1 MRNLSVALLVCA
13 GLAACAAASAEVSA
27 IDASG
32 RRVTLAAPARRI
44 VSLAPHATELLYAAG
59 AGAKVVA
66 VSDYSDFPE
75 AAKRLP
81 RVASSGGVDLERL
94 LALRADLVV
103 AWRLEATARA
113 LDRIEALGI
122 PLAYIEPHR
131 LEEIPQA
138 IETLGVLAGTQEI
151 AQAEAARLRAE
162 LGRLASAYRGRP
174 PIDVFYEISQRPL
187 MTLSGRHFVSDAL
200 ALCGGRNVFAAAP
213 IIAPEVDAEA
223 VLAADP
229 QVIISARSD
238 PADNSWQDFWLRFS
252 NLRAVR
258 DGNLMAIHGEEM
270 HRHGPRAIAATAK
283 LCELLDEARRRSGL
297 HSRLRSPLHSP
308 SRAASPR

>member
-13 GLAACAAASAEVSA
+13 ALGACAAAYAEVSA
-27 IDASG
+27 IDTGG
-32 RRVTLAAPARRI
+32 RRIALATPAQRI

-59 AGAKVVA
+59 AGAKLVA
-66 VSDYSDFPE
+66 VSEYSDFPE

-81 RVASSGGVDLERL
+81 RVASSSGVDLERL

-113 LDRIEALGI
+113 LDRIESLGI

-138 IETLGVLAGTQEI
+138 IETLGVLAGTQER
-151 AQAEAARLRAE
+151 ARPEAARLRAE
-162 LGRLASAYRGRP
+162 LARLASAYRGRP
-174 PIDVFYEISQRPL
+174 PIDVFYQISPRPL
-187 MTLSGRHFVSDAL
+187 MTLNGRHFVSDAL
-200 ALCGGRNVFAAAP
+200 ALCGGRNVFANAP

-229 QVIISARSD
+229 QVIIAASGD
-238 PADNSWQDFWLRFS
+238 PADKSWQAFWLRFGQ
-252 NLRAVR
+252 LRAVR
-258 DGNLMAIHGEEM
+258 DGNLMAISAEQM
-270 HRHGPRAIAATAK
+270 HRHGPRAIASTAK
-283 LCELLDEARRRSGL
+283 LCELLDEARRRSGP
-297 HSRLRSPLHSP
+297 HSGP
-308 SRAASPR
+308 RAASPR

>member
-1 MRNLSVALLVCA
+1 M
-13 GLAACAAASAEVSA
+13 LAAVLACAALLAYAAARGEVSA
-27 IDASG
+27 TDSSG
-32 RRVTLAAPARRI
+32 RRITLAMPAQRI

-59 AGAKVVA
+59 AGAKLVA
-66 VSDYSDFPE
+66 ASEYSDFPE

-113 LDRIEALGI
+113 LDRIETLGI

-138 IETLGVLAGTQEI
+138 IETLGVLAGTQQT
-151 AQAEAARLRAE
+151 AQAEAARLRAD

-174 PIDVFYEISQRPL
+174 PIDVFYQISQRPL
-187 MTLSGRHFVSDAL
+187 MTLNGRQFVSDAL
-200 ALCGGRNVFAAAP
+200 ALCGGRNIFADAP

-223 VLAADP
+223 VLAANP
-229 QVIISARSD
+229 QAIIAAGSD
-238 PADNSWQDFWLRFS
+238 PLDKSWQAFWLRFGQ
-252 NLRAVR
+252 LRAVR
-258 DGNLMAIHGEEM
+258 DGNLMSISADEM
-270 HRHGPRAIAATAK
+270 HRHGPRAIASTAK
-283 LCELLDEARRRSGL
+283 LCKLLDEARARSGL
-297 HSRLRSPLHSP
+297 IRSAPTK
-308 SRAASPR
+308 

>member
-1 MRNLSVALLVCA
+1 M
-13 GLAACAAASAEVSA
+13 
-27 IDASG
+27 
-32 RRVTLAAPARRI
+32 PAQRI

-66 VSDYSDFPE
+66 VSEYSDFPE

-94 LALRADLVV
+94 LALRADLVI
-103 AWRLEATARA
+103 AWRLEATAKA
-113 LDRIEALGI
+113 LDRIESFGI

-138 IETLGVLAGTQEI
+138 VETLGILAGTQET
-151 AQAEAARLRAE
+151 AQAEAGRLRAE

-174 PIDVFYEISQRPL
+174 PIDVFYQISQRPL
-187 MTLSGRHFVSDAL
+187 MTLSGQHFVSDAL
-200 ALCGGRNVFAAAP
+200 ALCGGRNVFAGAP
-213 IIAPEVDAEA
+213 IIAPVVDAEA

-229 QVIISARSD
+229 QAIIAARPD
-238 PADNSWQDFWLRFS
+238 PADTSWQGFWLQFA

-258 DGNLMAIHGEEM
+258 DGNLLAIRGEEM
-270 HRHGPRAIAATAK
+270 HRHGPRAIASTAR
-283 LCELLDEARRRSGL
+283 LCELLDEARKRSGL
-297 HSRLRSPLHSP
+297 M
-308 SRAASPR
+308 AASPR

>member
-1 MRNLSVALLVCA
+1 MRHTLAALLACA
-13 GLAACAAASAEVSA
+13 GLAACAMARGEVSVT
-27 IDASG
+27 DSSG
-32 RRVTLAAPARRI
+32 RRITLAIPAQRI

-59 AGAKVVA
+59 AGDKLVA
-66 VSDYSDFPE
+66 VSEYSDFPE

-94 LALRADLVV
+94 LALRADLVI

-138 IETLGVLAGTQEI
+138 IETLGVLAGTQPAAER
-151 AQAEAARLRAE
+151 EAARLRAE

-174 PIDVFYEISQRPL
+174 PIDVFYQISQRPL

-200 ALCGGRNVFAAAP
+200 ALCGGRNVFADAP

-223 VLAADP
+223 VLAANP
-229 QVIISARSD
+229 QVIVAASSD
-238 PADNSWQDFWLRFS
+238 PADKSWQAFWLRFGQ
-252 NLRAVR
+252 LRAVR
-258 DGNLMAIHGEEM
+258 DGNLLAIHGEEM
-270 HRHGPRAIAATAK
+270 HRHGPRAIASTAR
-283 LCELLDEARRRSGL
+283 LCELLDEARVRSGL
-297 HSRLRSPLHSP
+297 TRSSP
-308 SRAASPR
+308 TRSGATTN

>member
-1 MRNLSVALLVCA
+1 MRNVATTLLVCA
-13 GLAACAAASAEVSA
+13 GLSACAAASAEVSA

-32 RRVTLAAPARRI
+32 RRIRLAAPAQRI

-59 AGAKVVA
+59 AGDKLVA
-66 VSDYSDFPE
+66 VSEYSDFPE

-81 RVASSGGVDLERL
+81 RVASSGGIDLERL
-94 LALRADLVV
+94 LALRADLVI

-138 IETLGVLAGTQEI
+138 IETLGVLAGTQPA

-162 LGRLASAYRGRP
+162 LGRLVSAYRGRP
-174 PIDVFYEISQRPL
+174 PIDVFYQISQRPL

-200 ALCGGRNVFAAAP
+200 TLCGGRNVFANAP

-229 QVIISARSD
+229 QVIIAARSD
-238 PADNSWQDFWLRFS
+238 PADKSWQDFWLRFG
-252 NLRAVR
+252 NVRAVR
-258 DGNLMAIHGEEM
+258 DGNLMAIRGEEM
-270 HRHGPRAIAATAK
+270 HRHGPRAIASTAR
-283 LCELLDEARRRSGL
+283 LCELLDEARARSGFI
-297 HSRLRSPLHSP
+297 RKGPTIKGP
-308 SRAASPR
+308 IK

>member
-1 MRNLSVALLVCA
+1 MRHTLAALLACA
-13 GLAACAAASAEVSA
+13 GLAACAMARGEVSVT
-27 IDASG
+27 DSSG
-32 RRVTLAAPARRI
+32 RRITLTIPAQRI

-59 AGAKVVA
+59 AGDKLVA
-66 VSDYSDFPE
+66 VSEYSDFPE

-81 RVASSGGVDLERL
+81 RVASSGGIDLERL
-94 LALRADLVV
+94 LALRADLVI

-138 IETLGVLAGTQEI
+138 IETLGVLAGTQPA
-151 AQAEAARLRAE
+151 AQGEAARLRAE

-174 PIDVFYEISQRPL
+174 PIDVFYQISQRPL

-200 ALCGGRNVFAAAP
+200 ALCGGRNVFADAP

-223 VLAADP
+223 VLAANP
-229 QVIISARSD
+229 QVIIAASSD
-238 PADNSWQDFWLRFS
+238 PADKSWQAFWLRFGQ
-252 NLRAVR
+252 LRAVR
-258 DGNLMAIHGEEM
+258 DGNLLAIHGEEM
-270 HRHGPRAIAATAK
+270 HRHGPRAIASTAR
-283 LCELLDEARRRSGL
+283 LCELLDEARVRSGL
-297 HSRLRSPLHSP
+297 TRSGPTRSG
-308 SRAASPR
+308 ATTN

>member
-1 MRNLSVALLVCA
+1 MLAVLLACA
-13 GLAACAAASAEVSA
+13 GVAACATVCADVSA
-27 IDASG
+27 LDSSG
-32 RRVTLAAPARRI
+32 RRVTLAAPAQRI

-103 AWRLEATARA
+103 AWRLEATAKA
-113 LDRIEALGI
+113 LDRIESFGI

-138 IETLGVLAGTQEI
+138 IETLGILAGTQDI

-162 LGRLASAYRGRP
+162 LRRLALAYRGRP
-174 PIDVFYEISQRPL
+174 PIDVFYQISQRPL
-187 MTLSGRHFVSDAL
+187 MTLSGQHFVSDAL
-200 ALCGGRNVFAAAP
+200 ALCGGRNVFADAP
-213 IIAPEVDAEA
+213 IIAPEVNAEA
-223 VLAADP
+223 VLAKDP
-229 QVIISARSD
+229 QAIIDAEAD
-238 PADNSWQDFWLRFS
+238 PADKSWQGFWLRFGQ
-252 NLRAVR
+252 LRAVR
-258 DGNLMAIHGEEM
+258 DGNLLAIRGEEM
-270 HRHGPRAIAATAK
+270 HRHGPRAIASTAR
-283 LCELLDEARRRSGL
+283 LCELLDEARARSGFTKKA
-297 HSRLRSPLHSP
+297 PP
-308 SRAASPR
+308 